1 MDTPNPF
8 WSRSRWAGSIQDII
22 SGVVIVAA
30 IVVAAA
36 WMPEL
41 VR

>member
-1 MDTPNPF
+1 MDERNLF
-8 WSRSRWAGSIQDII
+8 QFRARWAGSIQDVI

-30 IVVAAA
+30 IVVAMA